1 MFDEAMKLLS
11 PLGEVLPTGDRIA
24 EIFETIIEGT
34 DNINSRFTQSRQ
46 RVTEFSAA
54 IADSIPMVERL
65 GGTSKDAAKVIDD
78 VAAATK
84 RNVVASADEVSKLYS
99 IQQLTG
105 TDAKTLVGTFQNIG
119 VQFSQI
125 SNQVGDSIKY
135 IQSIGGNARD
145 IMREVTGYVE
155 KINSYNFQDGVLGL
169 TRMATQ
175 AQLLKFDMSST
186 LGFAEKVMS
195 PEGAIQMASAFQRLG
210 VAAGDLT
217 DPFQLMNK
225 SLNDPEGLQN
235 SIVNM
240 TKQFTFFDEKTNSF
254 KINPQGMLM
263 LREIGTQAGISS
275 AELSRMALN
284 AADLDKKISQI
295 SPSFEFENEQDKQYI
310 ANIAKMGTG
319 GEYEITVKQDGKDKT
334 IPLQEAN
341 NEQLKELIERQK
353 EGQEDKTTEDI
364 QKDQLDVLTLM
375 VGELK
380 AARDTYLG
388 GIASS
393 RTLTEAL
400 NGVSSR
406 LGVMNTIQQFKEKQG
421 IDKVTTGGVRNET
434 DNKIDEIT
442 GVVKT
447 FFLGNKDE
455 IKAALLPLISDV
467 KKFST
472 DALAEVTKGI
482 GTVIDYLKTTYSG
495 STGRASGGYVYGEG
509 TSTSDSIPTL
519 LSNGEFVVNAKSTE
533 SFGPL
538 LEVINKNPDYDL
550 NNFTNERL
558 NNIDLTKFMS
568 LLNTQNTTTETENE
582 NVEPNIPTNERLNEI
597 DLTKFMASLN
607 TQSTPSEPKN
617 NKVESTESINERLN
631 NVDLTKF
638 MTSLNPPNIPSE
650 PKSQNTTPNNFVTD
664 KLELKNTNDIA
675 ASNITNRS
683 ITEQISNLNT
693 STANTEMKTSKIEF
707 GEIAPL
713 KVIFEKGPGFS
724 DSDMAMLEYNLGKS
738 TLTEQLT
745 KSLSEKL
752 KILQVKDA

>member
-1 MFDEAMKLLS
+1 MLEDVLKLLG
-11 PLGEVLPTGDRIA
+11 PLGEVLPTGERVA

-46 RVTEFSAA
+46 RVTEFSAS

-84 RNVVASADEVSKLYS
+84 RNVVASAEEVSKLYS

-135 IQSIGGNARD
+135 IQSVGANARD
-145 IMREVTGYVE
+145 IMREVNGYVE
-155 KINSYNFQDGVLGL
+155 NINKYNFQDGVLGL

-217 DPFQLMNK
+217 DPFQLMYK

-235 SIVNM
+235 SIVDM
-240 TKQFTFFDEKTNSF
+240 TKKFTFFDEKANAF
-254 KINPQGMLM
+254 KINPEGMLM
-263 LREIGTQAGISS
+263 LREIGAQAGISS

-284 AADLDKKISQI
+284 AADLDSKISKI

-341 NEQLKELIERQK
+341 NEQLKELIERQRA
-353 EGQEDKTTEDI
+353 GQEDKTVEDI
-364 QKDQLDVLTLM
+364 QKAQLDVM
-375 VGELK
+375 SAVVGEMK
-380 AARDTYLG
+380 ATRDTYIA

-393 RTLTEAL
+393 RTLTEAI
-400 NGVSSR
+400 NGMSVR
-406 LGVMNTIQQFKEKQG
+406 LSVMNSIQEFKQNQG
-421 IDKVTTGGVRNET
+421 IDKTTTKGIREKT
-434 DNKIDEIT
+434 DENIDSLTNAIKA
-442 GVVKT
+442 VY
-447 FFLGNKDE
+447 LGNKDAIWESIKPVYDKAQIFTEGALKELKEGIKSAIEE
-455 IKAALLPLISDV
+455 IKA
-467 KKFST
+467 KKREFDDRS
-472 DALAEVTKGI
+472 
-482 GTVIDYLKTTYSG
+482 S
-495 STGRASGGYVYGEG
+495 GRASGGYVYGEG

-538 LEVINKNPDYDL
+538 LEVINKNPDYNL
-550 NNFTNERL
+550 NNFT
-558 NNIDLTKFMS
+558 
-568 LLNTQNTTTETENE
+568 
-582 NVEPNIPTNERLNEI
+582 
-597 DLTKFMASLN
+597 
-607 TQSTPSEPKN
+607 
-617 NKVESTESINERLN
+617 
-631 NVDLTKF
+631 
-638 MTSLNPPNIPSE
+638 
-650 PKSQNTTPNNFVTD
+650 TD
-664 KLELKNTNDIA
+664 KLELKNTNDLI
-675 ASNITNRS
+675 ASNITNRT

-693 STANTEMKTSKIEF
+693 STANSEMKTSKIEF
-707 GEIAPL
+707 GEISPL

-724 DSDMAMLEYNLGKS
+724 DNDMAMLEYNLSKS
-738 TLTEQLT
+738 SLTEQLT

-752 KILQVKDA
+752 KVLQVKDV

>member
-1 MFDEAMKLLS
+1 MGTIEEMIKLLG
-11 PLGEVLPTGDRIA
+11 PLGEVLPTGGRIA

-84 RNVVASADEVSKLYS
+84 RNVVASAEEVSKLYS

-135 IQSIGGNARD
+135 IQSVGANARD
-145 IMREVTGYVE
+145 IMREVNGYVE

-263 LREIGTQAGISS
+263 LREIGAQAGISS
-275 AELSRMALN
+275 AELSKMALN
-284 AADLDKKISQI
+284 AADLDKRLSQI
-295 SPSFEFENEQDKQYI
+295 SPSIEFENEQDKQYI
-310 ANIAKMGTG
+310 ANIAKMGKG
-319 GEYEITVKQDGKDKT
+319 GEYEITIKRDGEDKT

-341 NEQLKELIERQK
+341 NEQLKELIERQRA
-353 EGQEDKTTEDI
+353 GQEDKTTEDI

-421 IDKVTTGGVRNET
+421 IDKVTTGGVRDET
-434 DNKIDEIT
+434 DKKIDEVT
-442 GVVKT
+442 GVIKA
-447 FFLGNKDE
+447 FFTGNKDG
-455 IKAALLPLISDV
+455 IKESLQPLITDV

-472 DALAEVTKGI
+472 DALDELKKGI
-482 GTVIDYLKTTYSG
+482 ENFVEYLKTKNINLP
-495 STGRASGGYVYGEG
+495 TGTPPLSPPRRASGGYVYGEG

-519 LSNGEFVVNAKSTE
+519 LSNGEFVVNA
-533 SFGPL
+533 
-538 LEVINKNPDYDL
+538 
-550 NNFTNERL
+550 
-558 NNIDLTKFMS
+558 
-568 LLNTQNTTTETENE
+568 
-582 NVEPNIPTNERLNEI
+582 
-597 DLTKFMASLN
+597 
-607 TQSTPSEPKN
+607 
-617 NKVESTESINERLN
+617 ESTEVFGALLERINENPNFNLKN
-631 NVDLTKF
+631 F
-638 MTSLNPPNIPSE
+638 TSE
-650 PKSQNTTPNNFVTD
+650 

-675 ASNITNRS
+675 ASNITNRT
-683 ITEQISNLNT
+683 ITEQISSLNT
-693 STANTEMKTSKIEF
+693 STANTEMKTSKVEF
-707 GEIAPL
+707 GEISPL
-713 KVIFEKGPGFS
+713 KVIFEKGEGFS
-724 DSDMAMLEYNLGKS
+724 ESEMAMLEYNLGKS
-738 TLTEQLT
+738 TLVEQLT

-752 KILQVKDA
+752 KVLQVKEA

>member
-1 MFDEAMKLLS
+1 MGPLEDAVKLLA
-11 PLGEVLPTGDRIA
+11 PLGEVLPTGERIA

-34 DNINSRFTQSRQ
+34 DSINSRFTQSRQ

-65 GGTSKDAAKVIDD
+65 GGTSKDAVKIIDD

-84 RNVVASADEVSKLYS
+84 RNVVASAEEVSKLYS

-135 IQSIGGNARD
+135 IQSVGANAKD
-145 IMREVTGYVE
+145 IMREVNGYVE
-155 KINSYNFQDGVLGL
+155 NINKYNFQDGVLGL

-263 LREIGTQAGISS
+263 LREIGAQAGISS
-275 AELSRMALN
+275 AELSKMALN
-284 AADLDKKISQI
+284 AADLDSKISKI

-353 EGQEDKTTEDI
+353 SGQEDKTTEDI

-393 RTLTEAL
+393 KTLTEAL
-400 NGVSSR
+400 NGVSTR
-406 LGVMNTIQQFKEKQG
+406 LGIMNTIQEFKGKQG
-421 IDKVTTGGVRNET
+421 IDKVTTGGVRDAT
-434 DNKIDEIT
+434 DAKITEVT
-442 GVVKT
+442 GVIKT

-455 IKAALLPLISDV
+455 IKAALLPLIGDV

-482 GTVIDYLKTTYSG
+482 GNVIDYLKTTYSG
-495 STGRASGGYVYGEG
+495 GTPRASGGYVYGEG

-568 LLNTQNTTTETENE
+568 LLNTQNTTTETKNE
-582 NVEPNIPTNERLNEI
+582 NVEPSIPTNERLNTI

-607 TQSTPSEPKN
+607 TQSVPSEPK
-617 NKVESTESINERLN
+617 VQ
-631 NVDLTKF
+631 
-638 MTSLNPPNIPSE
+638 NIS
-650 PKSQNTTPNNFVTD
+650 PNNFAAD
-664 KLELKNTNDIA
+664 KLELKNTNDLV
-675 ASNITNRS
+675 ASNITNRT

-693 STANTEMKTSKIEF
+693 STANSEIKTSKVEF
-707 GEIAPL
+707 GEISPL

-724 DSDMAMLEYNLGKS
+724 DNDMAMLEYNLGKS
-738 TLTEQLT
+738 SLIEELT

-752 KILQVKDA
+752 KVLQVKDV